1 MHGSDCCDTNFTLV
15 LRKYAK
21 IEHAFLSWDKNA
33 HFNTTSNIKFV
44 SHRNYTIINPVFQ
57 EFGNKKRRIH
67 KKHSESERKQKT
79 PAERQEFLWW
89 TVRNSNP

>member
-21 IEHAFLSWDKNA
+21 IEHAFLSWDKNT

-44 SHRNYTIINPVFQ
+44 SYRNYTIINPVFQ

>member
-1 MHGSDCCDTNFTLV
+1 ML
-15 LRKYAK
+15 
-21 IEHAFLSWDKNA
+21 
-33 HFNTTSNIKFV
+33 NIKLC
-44 SHRNYTIINPVFQ
+44 RTLYYTISNPVFQ